1 MSNERNEEDI
11 STSQEQEGPLSRRYL
26 VRVLVF
32 VFVRLVR
39 HAGSATS
46 VARNAHFLGTIIDRS
61 VGLVG
66 CSRPWREWDLLPGK
80 DDGVKLVSWAGNND
94 IMDNGLVEGVNV
106 RVGRQ
111 DSECKISSDGS
122 GGFESRVDLCAA
134 EERASRLGVIIS
146 RGAREKAEEKRRRP
160 ETTRPPYKFKMD

>member
-1 MSNERNEEDI
+1 MQTTKKKRERGNLLITQYEYL
-11 STSQEQEGPLSRRYL
+11 SHGQSQEQEGPLSRRYL

-39 HAGSATS
+39 RAGSATS
-46 VARNAHFLGTIIDRS
+46 VARNALFLGTIIDRS

-94 IMDNGLVEGVNV
+94 IMDNGLAEGVNV

-111 DSECKISSDGS
+111 DK
-122 GGFESRVDLCAA
+122 RV
-134 EERASRLGVIIS
+134 
-146 RGAREKAEEKRRRP
+146 
-160 ETTRPPYKFKMD
+160 